1 MNTFIKQEPVSLGYY
16 SQTSPSYSPPH
27 RPPSPEWS
35 PTAPAY
41 VPTSPEYSG
50 YLESSSFNEESAKK
64 ERKRRLDNQS
74 PTISDMQD
82 KMRRIE
88 CELVVL
94 KNENESLKKRNKLVL
109 EMQDKLCNERRSLED
124 ENKYLKK
131 QNKLISELHN
141 RSDMSVAILRGNNED
156 LTEKLDR
163 IKKCIETL

>member
-16 SQTSPSYSPPH
+16 SQTSPSYS
-27 RPPSPEWS
+27 PPSPEWS

-94 KNENESLKKRNKLVL
+94 KNENESLKKRNKMVL

-131 QNKLISELHN
+131 QNKLISELN
-141 RSDMSVAILRGNNED
+141 DRSDLSIAILRGNNED

>member
-1 MNTFIKQEPVSLGYY
+1 MNTFIKQQPVTYTTGYY
-16 SQTSPSYSPPH
+16 SQTSPSYS
-27 RPPSPEWS
+27 PPSPEWS

-94 KNENESLKKRNKLVL
+94 KNENESLKKRNKMVL
-109 EMQDKLCNERRSLED
+109 ELQDKLCNQRRSLED
-124 ENKYLKK
+124 ENKSLKK
-131 QNKLISELHN
+131 RIRFLHDKSE
-141 RSDMSVAILRGNNED
+141 NERHD
-156 LTEKLDR
+156 LQVKNENLTEKLHKVQF
-163 IKKCIETL
+163 IIENM

>member
-35 PTAPAY
+35 PTAPVY

-124 ENKYLKK
+124 ENKDLKK
-131 QNKLISELHN
+131 QNKLIQ
-141 RSDMSVAILRGNNED
+141 VNNEL
-156 LTEKLDR
+156 LTEKLQK
-163 IKKCIETL
+163 IKNLLLRGILEHLSM

>member
-1 MNTFIKQEPVSLGYY
+1 MNTFIKQQPVTTGYY

-82 KMRRIE
+82 KIRRIE

-94 KNENESLKKRNKLVL
+94 KNENESLKKRNKMVL

-124 ENKYLKK
+124 ENKHLKK
-131 QNKLISELHN
+131 QNK
-141 RSDMSVAILRGNNED
+141 
-156 LTEKLDR
+156 
-163 IKKCIETL
+163 